1 MGACERGFSLIEALA
16 VAGVV
21 AVLVIVAMPRL
32 VVPETLQAR
41 AAARQL
47 AADLRLAQR
56 LAIARRANYVLEFTP
71 AGGPYT
77 SYTVRL
83 QGGAAEPDF
92 PKIVPSG
99 VGVTGAQQF
108 TFRPDG
114 SATAEGNVAGG
125 TVTLASG
132 GVSATVQVTG
142 ATGRVAVSGP

>member
-1 MGACERGFSLIEALA
+1 MRAREGGFSLIEALA

-21 AVLVIVAMPRL
+21 AVLVVVAMPRL

-41 AAARQL
+41 VTARQL

-56 LAIARRANYVLEFTP
+56 LAIARRANYALEFAP

-77 SYTVRL
+77 SYTVRPA
-83 QGGAAEPDF
+83 GGTAEPDF
-92 PKIVPSG
+92 PKIVPSA

-114 SATAEGNVAGG
+114 SATAGG
-125 TVTLASG
+125 TVTLATG

-142 ATGRVAVSGP
+142 ATGRVVVSGP

>member
-1 MGACERGFSLIEALA
+1 MIEALA

-47 AADLRLAQR
+47 AADLRLTQR
-56 LAIARRANYVLEFTP
+56 LAIGRRADYVLEFIP

-83 QGGAAEPDF
+83 QGGQAEPDF
-92 PKIVPSG
+92 PKAVPSE
-99 VGVTGAQQF
+99 VGVTGTQQF
-108 TFRPDG
+108 TFGPDG
-114 SATAEGNVAGG
+114 SAAAGG
-125 TVTLASG
+125 TVTLAAG
-132 GVSATVQVTG
+132 GVSATVQVTA
-142 ATGRVAVSGP
+142 ATGRVAVNGP